1 MGSGTTSQRARLLV
15 LGILLIAS
23 AHAVAQ
29 AGQLDPDFG
38 QGGIVTTDFGI
49 LPNGTA
55 SAAAVTIQPDGK
67 IIVFGGVTSSSGTSV
82 AAVRY
87 NTNGSLDTGFG
98 TAGVATV
105 AGLTFPSALALQ
117 PDGKI
122 VGVAF
127 NIGGYGGAFGINIV
141 RFSST
146 GVLDPAFGTG
156 GVVGTGIFSAQ
167 VPSGVVI
174 QPNGDILIAEGELLR
189 LLPDGQF
196 DTSFGTGGQAHV
208 LGGDQANGLALLSNG
223 KILVTSATSFSAGG
237 LVTRYNSN
245 GNLDSSFAIGGQ
257 LGATGPSNAL
267 LLLSNGEFLV
277 GGDLASSVNGP
288 VGFAV
293 SRYQAVGATDPKFGA
308 HGGVVTPLAGFPTI
322 ATSGLGVQANG
333 DIVALGTAS
342 ASKTSQA
349 FALARYTPTGQLDT
363 TFGTSGSVTTAFGT
377 TTVAASGLAIQ
388 ADSNIVAVGGYS
400 TTKPNGTDVGFKLA
414 RYLGQ

>member
-174 QPNGDILIAEGELLR
+174 QPNGNILIAEGELLR

-208 LGGDQANGLALLSNG
+208 LGGD
-223 KILVTSATSFSAGG
+223 
-237 LVTRYNSN
+237 
-245 GNLDSSFAIGGQ
+245 
-257 LGATGPSNAL
+257 
-267 LLLSNGEFLV
+267 
-277 GGDLASSVNGP
+277 
-288 VGFAV
+288 
-293 SRYQAVGATDPKFGA
+293 
-308 HGGVVTPLAGFPTI
+308 
-322 ATSGLGVQANG
+322 
-333 DIVALGTAS
+333 
-342 ASKTSQA
+342 
-349 FALARYTPTGQLDT
+349 
-363 TFGTSGSVTTAFGT
+363 
-377 TTVAASGLAIQ
+377 
-388 ADSNIVAVGGYS
+388 
-400 TTKPNGTDVGFKLA
+400 
-414 RYLGQ
+414 